1 MSTVIEDFFVALG
14 FQINA
19 DELAAFDRQ
28 VEAANETLLS
38 IGTAAVAAAA
48 SIFAFVAGVDSG
60 IDDLNDFATANDVS
74 IESLQEYGYAAQQSG
89 SSLEAIKSSIAGVNQ
104 AVGDAALGVG
114 RGAALFK
121 KLGIDAKD
129 SQGKVKGF
137 DQIMEEIGDRF
148 VGLSKQEQ
156 IALASKL
163 GIDAS
168 LIPLLS
174 QGSAG
179 IAKLRGEAKELG
191 VVSQE
196 EADSVAGLN
205 DTIDQLKFIA
215 LSLARSIAVALTP
228 VIMGVTTAVKEWV
241 LKYKDVLKADITTA
255 VKVLSSVIGT
265 LWTLVSRLVSALFQL
280 VGLLTESKVALIGMA
295 VAGAAFL
302 ALNIGRSV
310 MGMVSAMRALAA
322 SAMAVNVSILLIPL
336 AIGAIVIA
344 IGLLIDDFLTF
355 QEGGDSVIGGLVEK
369 FPMIGDVVRSVGRVV
384 QDVFS
389 WWKGLATQVMGS
401 LGPLVSSLVNLA
413 LTLFSLLWPVIKTV
427 FQGWAEIIGLVLPP
441 LAAIATFIIDVVA
454 AAITFAVNKMTAF
467 VDKIKGAADF
477 LSEFFGQGSDVNVN
491 ASSTTKSTGL
501 GVPRTGASVVGGNQ
515 NTTANSTT
523 TSNVITAPITVVTSD
538 PAKAGESVK
547 KELDAM
553 NKQTTRNG
561 QTATK
566 L

>member
-19 DELAAFDRQ
+19 DELAAFDQQ
-28 VEAANETLLS
+28 VQAANETLVS

-48 SIFAFVAGVDSG
+48 SIFAFVVGVDSG

-74 IESLQEYGYAAQQSG
+74 IESLQEYGFAAQQSG
-89 SSLEAIKSSIAGVNQ
+89 SSLEAIQSSIAGVNQ
-104 AVGDAALGVG
+104 AIGDAALGVG

-129 SQGKVKGF
+129 ADGKVKGF
-137 DQIMEEIGDRF
+137 DDIMQEVGDRF

-163 GIDAS
+163 GIDSS

-179 IAKLRGEAKELG
+179 IAKLREEARALG

-196 EADSVAGLN
+196 DADSVAALN
-205 DTIDQLKFIA
+205 DTIDKIKFTGLEIA
-215 LSLARSIAVALTP
+215 RTIAVALTP
-228 VIMGVTTAVKEWV
+228 AILSVVEGFQEWLRAARPIIGSSIGQVMGVLTN
-241 LKYKDVLKADITTA
+241 
-255 VKVLSSVIGT
+255 T
-265 LWTLVSRLVSALFQL
+265 LIAMFGILSRLVGTLGHF
-280 VGLLTESKVALIGMA
+280 VLLILESKVAITLLTA
-295 VAGAAFL
+295 AAAAFI
-302 ALNIGRSV
+302 ALNVGRSV
-310 MGMVSAMRALAA
+310 LGIATALRGMAA
-322 SAMAVNVSILLIPL
+322 SAAAVNLALFAVPI
-336 AIGAIVIA
+336 AIGLVVAA

-369 FPMIGDVVRSVGRVV
+369 FPMIGDAVRAVGRVV

-413 LTLFSLLWPVIKTV
+413 LTLFNLLWPVIKTV

>member
-19 DELAAFDRQ
+19 DELAAFDQQ
-28 VEAANETLLS
+28 VQAANETLVS

-48 SIFAFVAGVDSG
+48 SIFAFVVGVDSG

-74 IESLQEYGYAAQQSG
+74 IESLQEYGFAAQQSG

-121 KLGIDAKD
+121 KLGLDARD
-129 SQGKVKGF
+129 ANGKVKGF

-163 GIDAS
+163 GIDSS

-179 IAKLRGEAKELG
+179 IAKLRGEARELG

-196 EADSVAGLN
+196 DADSVAALN
-205 DTIDQLKFIA
+205 DTIDKIKFAA
-215 LSLARSIAVALTP
+215 LGMAQSIAVVLTP
-228 VIMGVTTAVKEWV
+228 AI
-241 LKYKDVLKADITTA
+241 LKVVESFETWYKANKDVIKSNITSM
-255 VKVLSSVIGT
+255 VQVLSSIIGT
-265 LWTLVSRLVSALFQL
+265 LWAVVSRLVSVLFQL
-280 VGLLTESKVALIGMA
+280 VNVLTESKLALIGMA
-295 VAGAAFL
+295 VAGTAFL

-322 SAMAVNVSILLIPL
+322 SAMAVNVSLMLVPL

-369 FPMIGDVVRSVGRVV
+369 FPMIGDAVRAVGRVV

-413 LTLFSLLWPVIKTV
+413 LTLFNLLWPVIKTV